1 MAAGKEAV
9 GRLLGGSWEAPGR
22 LLKGLREALGKLL
35 ADRWEETPDVRALA
49 SVNEGRL

>member
-1 MAAGKEAV
+1 MVAAGGRWEAP
-9 GRLLGGSWEAPGR
+9 GRLLGGSWETAKE
-22 LLKGLREALGKLL
+22 LLEAFGKLL